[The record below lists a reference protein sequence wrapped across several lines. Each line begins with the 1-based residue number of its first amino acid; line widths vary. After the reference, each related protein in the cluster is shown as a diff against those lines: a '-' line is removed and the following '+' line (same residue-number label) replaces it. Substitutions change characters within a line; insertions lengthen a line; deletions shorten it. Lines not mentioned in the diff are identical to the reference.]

1 MNSLKK
7 EVKIFCE
14 KSKLKGNG
22 HYVRSQR
29 LNNFL
34 KVNKYKSAVYC
45 NKTTNQINKIIDD
58 SKNPFY
64 LILDFK
70 NYKKIEIKKNIKIL
84 KTLVFENIDKIKFF
98 NNTNIFPLD
107 IQFAKNSGA
116 EFYQFPKDFYSKRNS
131 DKFKKFKK
139 ECIKI
144 LVIQGGTDANN
155 NLNKIVKI
163 LKKDNLNFNYEL
175 IVKTNNIKSINKNI
189 CNSKKVRII
198 GRVKNMSKIYD
209 KIDIAVSSCGG
220 LAFELGFMGIPTIQ
234 LTSEP
239 REIIRAKLLE
249 KKGLGIFCLPR
260 NIKKLTY
267 EINKIYIDEVYR
279 KRLIS
284 KRLLFFRKK
293 NKILKLLK

>member
-29 LNNFL
+29 LNSFL
-34 KVNKYKSAVYC
+34 KVNKCKSTVYC

-58 SKNPFY
+58 FKNPFY

-98 NNTNIFPLD
+98 NNVNIFPLD
-107 IQFAKNSGA
+107 IQFTKNSGA
-116 EFYQFPKDFYSKRNS
+116 EFYLFPKDFYSKRNS
-131 DKFKKFKK
+131 HKFKKFKK

-189 CNSKKVRII
+189 YNSKKVRII
-198 GRVKNMSKIYD
+198 GRVKNMSKVYD

-220 LAFELGFMGIPTIQ
+220 LAFELGFMGIPTIH

-249 KKGLGIFCLPR
+249 KKGLGIFCLPQ